1 MKQTALV
8 GALTFVGLAC
18 SPPALAASPQ
28 AEGFKK
34 LSAVQIRQAF
44 AGRRFSDDTHF
55 AFDYRANG
63 NIAGTSMGKAVR
75 NKWTIAKDQLCITDR
90 FGETCYV
97 VWKKGASVKL
107 IIEDSDASI
116 EGTLR

>member
-8 GALTFVGLAC
+8 GARTFVGLAC
-18 SPPALAASPQ
+18 SPPALAGLPQ

-34 LSAVQIRQAF
+34 LYAVQIRQAF
-44 AGRRFSDDTHF
+44 AGGRFSDDTHF
-55 AFDYRANG
+55 AFEYRANG
-63 NIAGTSMGKAVR
+63 DITGTNMSKGCSQQM
-75 NKWTIAKDQLCITDR
+75 DDR
-90 FGETCYV
+90 KRSTV
-97 VWKKGASVKL
+97 HNRPLRRDVLRVWKKGTAVKL